1 MLKCYF
7 KINIPDF
14 GIRQIMISLYHSFMK
29 KVFATILAVIYL
41 STSMGATV
49 HLHYCMG
56 KLFSWSLIDKD
67 SKNCGQCGMLKGN
80 MDGHCIAFKDGCCKD
95 KHAHFQLD
103 KDQKGAENAYQF
115 LTHSFIALPTATTT
129 LANLYVASYIAGYH
143 TTNAPPGPDK
153 VPLFIRNCT
162 FRI

>member
-1 MLKCYF
+1 
-7 KINIPDF
+7 
-14 GIRQIMISLYHSFMK
+14 MK

-56 KLFSWSLIDKD
+56 KLFSWSLTDKD
-67 SKNCGQCGMLKGN
+67 SKNCGQCGMPKSSMG
-80 MDGHCIAFKDGCCKD
+80 GHCMSFNDGCCKD
-95 KHAHFQLD
+95 KHAHIQLD
-103 KDQKGAENAYQF
+103 KDQKATENAYAF
-115 LTHSFIALPTATTT
+115 SALTFAALPVATAT
-129 LANLYVASYIAGYH
+129 LPGNYVVSYIAGYP
-143 TTNAPPGPDK
+143 TTNAPPEQGK